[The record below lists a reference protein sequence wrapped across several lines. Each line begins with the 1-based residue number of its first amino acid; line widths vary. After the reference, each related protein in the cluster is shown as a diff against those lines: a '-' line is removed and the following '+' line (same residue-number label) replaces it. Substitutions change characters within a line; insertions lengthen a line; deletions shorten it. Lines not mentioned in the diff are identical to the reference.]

1 MKIALF
7 VDQFPKLSE
16 TFILNQ
22 IDGLLERGHEVT
34 IFPCQHSGETRLQGI
49 IENRRLMDVVHY
61 PVDTDTTFLGKVRL
75 RLHLAILRMKY
86 AKSIARL
93 RKAFT
98 QYPHIGSWRTALMRA
113 EPLLRH
119 ADKFDLLFAH
129 FGPNGLRASWYRDA
143 GLVTAPLVTVFHG
156 FDLSTY
162 LNQYS
167 DQVYEP
173 LFRNGDLFLPISRY
187 WQEKLVA
194 TGCHPERI
202 KVHHVGIDCEQFA
215 FQPRTYNKDKPVVLI
230 SVVRLVEKKGI
241 EYAIR
246 AMVEVVASGKPV
258 AYRIIG
264 DGPLLA
270 PLKDLVTQLKLS
282 DHISFL
288 GTKTSDEVANELGR
302 AHIFLA
308 PSVTGSSGD
317 MEGIPTVLMEA
328 MATGMPVI
336 STLHSGIPELV
347 EDGVSGRLVGE
358 RDVEALASAIR
369 ALMDESSRWPAMG
382 QVGRKKVLEEF
393 NIRTLV
399 CQLEDAFDQ
408 LSPGRTAPNGRK
420 MRGISGDTVH

>member
-1 MKIALF
+1 MRIALF

-61 PVDTDTTFLGKVRL
+61 PVDTGTTFWGRIRL

-93 RKAFT
+93 RTAFN
-98 QYPHIGSWRTALMRA
+98 QYPHIGGWRTALMRA
-113 EPLLRH
+113 EPLLRNTNR
-119 ADKFDLLFAH
+119 FDLLFAH

-143 GLVTAPLVTVFHG
+143 GLVDAPLVTVFHG

-162 LNQYS
+162 LKLYN

-173 LFRNGDLFLPISRY
+173 LFRNGDLFLPISQY
-187 WQEKLVA
+187 WQKKLISI
-194 TGCHPERI
+194 GCHPERVR
-202 KVHHVGIDCEQFA
+202 VHHVGIDCERFA
-215 FQPRTYNKDKPVVLI
+215 FKPRSYNKGEPVVLI
-230 SVVRLVEKKGI
+230 SVARLVEKKGI

-246 AMVEVVASGKPV
+246 AMGEVAASNRPAV
-258 AYRIIG
+258 YRIIG

-270 PLKDLVTQLKLS
+270 PLRALVSELRLD

-288 GTKTSDEVANELGR
+288 GTKTSDVVTEELAR
-302 AHIFLA
+302 AQVFLA
-308 PSVTGSSGD
+308 PSVTAGSGD

-347 EDGVSGRLVGE
+347 DKGISGALVGE
-358 RDVEALASAIR
+358 RKVAELARAIIN
-369 ALMDESSRWPAMG
+369 LIDCPERWAGMG
-382 QVGRKKVLEEF
+382 QSGRQKVLEEF
-393 NIRTLV
+393 NIQTLNR
-399 CQLEDAFDQ
+399 QLNTVFDK
-408 LSPGRTAPNGRK
+408 LC
-420 MRGISGDTVH
+420 DTVRG

>member
-34 IFPCQHSGETRLQGI
+34 IFPCRHSGETRLQGI
-49 IENRRLMDVVHY
+49 IENRHLMDVVYY
-61 PVDTDTTFLGKVRL
+61 PVDTGTTFLGKIRL

-86 AKSIARL
+86 AKSIAGL
-93 RKAFT
+93 RKAFA
-98 QYPHIGSWRTALMRA
+98 QYPHVGGWHSALMRA

-119 ADKFDLLFAH
+119 ENKFDLLFAH

-143 GLVTAPLVTVFHG
+143 GLVSAPLVTVFHG

-162 LNQYS
+162 LNQHN
-167 DQVYEP
+167 DKVYEP

-187 WQEKLVA
+187 WQEKLIE

-215 FQPRTYNKDKPVVLI
+215 FQPRTYSKGEPVVLI

-264 DGPLLA
+264 DGPLLE
-270 PLKDLVTQLKLS
+270 PLKDLVAQLKLN
-282 DHISFL
+282 DHVSFL
-288 GTKTSDEVANELGR
+288 GTKTSEEVMEELSG
-302 AHIFLA
+302 AQLFLA
-308 PSVTGSSGD
+308 PSVESDNGD

-336 STLHSGIPELV
+336 STWHSGIPELV
-347 EDGVSGRLVGE
+347 EDGVSGTLVGE
-358 RDVEALASAIR
+358 REVSNLAFAIVT
-369 ALMDESSRWPAMG
+369 LMDSPERWAAMG
-382 QVGRKKVLEEF
+382 QFGRQKVLEEF
-393 NIRTLV
+393 NIQTLNT
-399 CQLEDAFDQ
+399 QLDTAFKELCDA
-408 LSPGRTAPNGRK
+408 G
-420 MRGISGDTVH
+420 